1 MAKWKNALLIST
13 IVAPIAFGAGPIG
26 DAFAQADRP
35 GKNGTADETVVQIHK
50 YIKSTTDGTGSQNV
64 VWGDGTAGTG
74 TVLENNGFALAKQTY
89 TFTAYQIP
97 NSAIKIDND
106 KSSDTYGQPI
116 ITGDWADYFEVVE
129 ASDPNQTGHD
139 TTNVTNAARVNQY
152 TIALKADADVEAMED
167 AVEAA
172 NAADPTL
179 EKHVAATTNG
189 VATFQDG
196 INPDNG
202 GLENGNWVIIE
213 TGSQESTKEKST
225 PMVLSLPMMKGAAD
239 GGWFGSQTTNDYLH
253 LYPKNYADRAN
264 LKVLK
269 KNAEDN
275 TGVDGAKIALL
286 KGLPAADI
294 QALIDTAKFTDAG
307 VVSDEGTKSF
317 YDLEVTQRIAALK
330 AAGITVVQQVVDSA
344 NVDYLTT
351 GGDDHSVTFTDLDPE
366 ATYYVLEID
375 APTDYDVNGTVQEV
389 TLEAGD
395 DYEDDKTVGTG
406 ESPTVVYYQGSEY
419 NLTNYDE
426 PDVDK
431 QINVNSPVNEL
442 STDTTLGDTFEQ
454 NDDTIGVTR
463 GQEFQYLIK
472 SELNKDFGTYNS
484 YSLTDTIPYQ
494 VNVRDVTLG
503 LELNGD
509 YVPLFVAHDPKA
521 DDPDTYGG
529 VNYNSDAT
537 DTTTTFKFASED
549 AATILGYT
557 GAYDDDNVDAYI
569 KTLVK
574 LFGTTSKYGFTDDT
588 NRAVDPTQ
596 TAPGTMTIEMK
607 APMIEKL
614 GVELESQTTANNYL
628 TVILDSK
635 LNAAGQA
642 GTLTNEIDLSYRT
655 KYEPGTSE
663 DKTSTFTAGWEF
675 LKKNGD
681 GEKLANA
688 GFDLRRDVSSASDVQ
703 EVKAALL
710 TEAHLPTSDGQ
721 PTTFTDKS
729 KADMV
734 AAINQNRASDD
745 QVTWSDVEDMLN
757 EQDSKIDTDAEVYF
771 VHLDKDNQPV
781 IEMSAA
787 GMGSDEPMGA
797 IFWTTIPELATT
809 HITTDDGYLQYCGLS
824 AGRYALLETEVPA
837 GYVQMAEQKFTLSGY
852 ETNKDGSY
860 VLDANN
866 QKIPTLAET
875 ADYPYLGPDGQVA
888 MATDDKISG
897 TDEDG
902 DMVDNT
908 YVTIV
913 NEKKSIFPLVGGL
926 GTMFAVIAGLL
937 AMGLALLKRKK
948 DMKNEA

>member
-50 YIKSTTDGTGSQNV
+50 YIKSTSDGKGSQNI
-64 VWGDGTAGTG
+64 VWGDGTEAAG
-74 TVLENNGFALAKQTY
+74 TVLENDGFALAKQTY

-97 NSAIKIDND
+97 DSAIKIDND
-106 KSSDTYGQPI
+106 KNSATYGRPI

-152 TIALKADADVEAMED
+152 TIALKSDANVEAMET
-167 AVEAA
+167 AVKAA
-172 NAADPTL
+172 NAGDTTL
-179 EKHVAATTNG
+179 EKHVAATTSG
-189 VATFQDG
+189 VATFKDDAQDSE
-196 INPDNG
+196 NG

-239 GGWFGSQTTNDYLH
+239 GGWFGSETTNDYLH

-317 YDLEVTQRIAALK
+317 YDLDVPERITALEN
-330 AAGITVVQQVVDSA
+330 AGITVVQQETGSDY
-344 NVDYLTT
+344 DGYLTT
-351 GGDDHSVTFTDLDPE
+351 GGSDHSVTFTDLDPE

-375 APTDYDVNGTVQEV
+375 APTGYDVNGTVQEV

-395 DYEDDKTVGTG
+395 DYENDKTVGVG
-406 ESPTVVYYQGSEY
+406 ESPTEVYYQGSEY

-442 STDTTLGDTFEQ
+442 NTDTTLGDSFEQ

-509 YVPLFVAHDPKA
+509 YVPLFVAHESKA
-521 DDPDTYGG
+521 DDPDTYGTFTGGG
-529 VNYNSDAT
+529 VAYNSD
-537 DTTTTFKFASED
+537 DPLTTTTFKFASED

-557 GAYDDDNVDAYI
+557 GTYDDAGVDAYI

-574 LFGTTSKYGFTDDT
+574 LFGTTSKYGFTDGT
-588 NRAVDPTQ
+588 NRAVDQ
-596 TAPGTMTIEMK
+596 TKTDPGTMTIEMK

-655 KYEPGTSE
+655 KYEPGTSG
-663 DKTSTFTAGWEF
+663 DKTSTFTAG
-675 LKKNGD
+675 
-681 GEKLANA
+681 
-688 GFDLRRDVSSASDVQ
+688 
-703 EVKAALL
+703 
-710 TEAHLPTSDGQ
+710 
-721 PTTFTDKS
+721 
-729 KADMV
+729 
-734 AAINQNRASDD
+734 
-745 QVTWSDVEDMLN
+745 
-757 EQDSKIDTDAEVYF
+757 
-771 VHLDKDNQPV
+771 
-781 IEMSAA
+781 
-787 GMGSDEPMGA
+787 
-797 IFWTTIPELATT
+797 
-809 HITTDDGYLQYCGLS
+809 
-824 AGRYALLETEVPA
+824 
-837 GYVQMAEQKFTLSGY
+837 
-852 ETNKDGSY
+852 
-860 VLDANN
+860 
-866 QKIPTLAET
+866 
-875 ADYPYLGPDGQVA
+875 
-888 MATDDKISG
+888 
-897 TDEDG
+897 
-902 DMVDNT
+902 
-908 YVTIV
+908 
-913 NEKKSIFPLVGGL
+913 
-926 GTMFAVIAGLL
+926 
-937 AMGLALLKRKK
+937 
-948 DMKNEA
+948 